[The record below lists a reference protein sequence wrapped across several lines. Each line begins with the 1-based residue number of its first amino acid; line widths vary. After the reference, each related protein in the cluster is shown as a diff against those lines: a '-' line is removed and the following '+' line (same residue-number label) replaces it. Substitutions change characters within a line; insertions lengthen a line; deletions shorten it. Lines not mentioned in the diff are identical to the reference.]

1 MFHASLRALDEVARS
16 GSIRKASTA
25 LGTAPSSVSRSIA
38 LLEREMGT
46 ALLERSAQGVSL
58 THAGR
63 LVADY
68 ARSALMDYDSLRAD
82 LDDARGTQRKL
93 IRLTLVE
100 GVAAFGPSGAVAT
113 LLRRFPAT
121 TFNIRLLPAPQVF
134 EAVRQARCDI
144 GIAFC
149 AEPDPEIL
157 TLASVPEP
165 IVLALHAS
173 HPLAALSKIGLCEL
187 SALALAL
194 PDADFGIRRIFDRAC
209 AAAGVQVRTVLAGN
223 DFETLRG
230 FATSAGGGAI
240 LPRRAVRLGR
250 ERAPLKAI
258 PLVGAAFGDS
268 TIDVIVLRKRRL
280 PRIVRAFAEVL
291 IEEIRSAA

>member
-1 MFHASLRALDEVARS
+1 MFHASLRVLDEVARS
-16 GSIRKASTA
+16 GSIRKASA
-25 LGTAPSSVSRSIA
+25 ILGTAPSSVSRSIA

-46 ALLERSAQGVSL
+46 ALLERSAQGASL

-82 LDDARGTQRKL
+82 LDDMRGTQRKL

-100 GVAAFGPSGAVAT
+100 GVAAFGPSGAVSA
-113 LLRRFPAT
+113 LLQRFPAT
-121 TFNIRLLPAPQVF
+121 TFSIRLMPAPQVF
-134 EAVRQARCDI
+134 EAVREARCDI

-149 AEPDPEIL
+149 TEPDPEIL
-157 TLASVPEP
+157 KLASVPEP

-173 HPLAALSKIGLCEL
+173 HPLAALSKIELCDL
-187 SALALAL
+187 PALTLAL

-209 AAAGVQVRTVLAGN
+209 AVAGVQVRPVLSGN

-230 FATSAGGGAI
+230 FAASTGGGAI
-240 LPRRAVRLGR
+240 LPQRAVRLSR
-250 ERAPLKAI
+250 ERVPLKAI
-258 PLVGAAFGDS
+258 PLVGSAFRDS

-280 PRIVRAFAEVL
+280 PRIVKAFAEVL
-291 IEEIRSAA
+291 IEEIRSAS